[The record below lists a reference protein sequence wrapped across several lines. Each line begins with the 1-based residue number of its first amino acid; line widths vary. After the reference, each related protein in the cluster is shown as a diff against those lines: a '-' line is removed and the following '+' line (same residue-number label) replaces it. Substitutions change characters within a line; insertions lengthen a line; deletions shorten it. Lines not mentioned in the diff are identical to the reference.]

1 MFEFFIFLCGN
12 ISGIL
17 LLYFFVIRPG
27 QKTDGVFEKLRKV
40 NTDFTD
46 AIVREHEARRG
57 VIYVPSAEG
66 KRAPYE
72 GVNSQEE
79 LNEIISL
86 ALARQILETQR
97 KRVRDNNLGTPE
109 DLGFDTPTER
119 L

>member
-1 MFEFFIFLCGN
+1 MVEVFFFFFGNLFAIFFFYFFIL
-12 ISGIL
+12 
-17 LLYFFVIRPG
+17 RPG
-27 QKTDGVFEKLRKV
+27 QKTDEVFEKLHKV

-46 AIVREHEARRG
+46 AIAREHEARRG

-72 GVNSQEE
+72 GINSQEE
-79 LNEIISL
+79 LDETL
-86 ALARQILETQR
+86 ALARQILEAQR

>member
-1 MFEFFIFLCGN
+1 MVEFFFFFLGNLFAIFFF
-12 ISGIL
+12 
-17 LLYFFVIRPG
+17 YFFILRPG
-27 QKTDGVFEKLRKV
+27 QKTDEDFEKLRKV

-46 AIVREHEARRG
+46 AIAREHEARRG

-66 KRAPYE
+66 KRASYE

-86 ALARQILETQR
+86 ALARQILEAQR

-109 DLGFDTPTER
+109 DLGFDTPTGR

>member
-1 MFEFFIFLCGN
+1 MVEVFFFFFGN

-66 KRAPYE
+66 KRASYE

-79 LNEIISL
+79 LDETL
-86 ALARQILETQR
+86 ALARQILEAQR

>member
-1 MFEFFIFLCGN
+1 MVEFLIFLCGN
-12 ISGIL
+12 ITGIL

-27 QKTDGVFEKLRKV
+27 QKTDEVFEKLHKV

-57 VIYVPSAEG
+57 VVYVPSAEG
-66 KRAPYE
+66 KRASYE

-79 LNEIISL
+79 LDETL
-86 ALARQILETQR
+86 ALARQILEAQR

-109 DLGFDTPTER
+109 DLGFDTPTGR

>member
-1 MFEFFIFLCGN
+1 MTEFLIFLCGN

-17 LLYFFVIRPG
+17 FLYFFVLRPEK
-27 QKTDGVFEKLRKV
+27 KTDEVFEKLQEV
-40 NTDFTD
+40 NTKFTD
-46 AIVREHEARRG
+46 AIAREHKARRG
-57 VIYVPSAEG
+57 IIYVPSAEG

-79 LNEIISL
+79 LDETL
-86 ALARQILETQR
+86 ALARQILEGQR

-109 DLGFDTPTER
+109 DLGFDTPTGR

>member
-1 MFEFFIFLCGN
+1 MVEVFFFFFGNLFAIFFFYFFIL
-12 ISGIL
+12 
-17 LLYFFVIRPG
+17 RPG
-27 QKTDGVFEKLRKV
+27 QKTDEVFEKLHKV

-46 AIVREHEARRG
+46 TIVREHEARQG
-57 VIYVPSAEG
+57 VIDVPSAEG

-79 LNEIISL
+79 LDETL
-86 ALARQILETQR
+86 ALARQILEAQR

-109 DLGFDTPTER
+109 EMGFDTPTER

>member
-1 MFEFFIFLCGN
+1 MNFFRRLRAAHVAFYATTPEDDDPNPPLP
-12 ISGIL
+12 
-17 LLYFFVIRPG
+17 PG
-27 QKTDGVFEKLRKV
+27 
-40 NTDFTD
+40 
-46 AIVREHEARRG
+46 A
-57 VIYVPSAEG
+57 IYVPSAEG

-79 LNEIISL
+79 LDETL
-86 ALARQILETQR
+86 ALARQILEAQR

>member
-1 MFEFFIFLCGN
+1 MNFLRRLRAAHVAFSATTPEDDDPN
-12 ISGIL
+12 PPL
-17 LLYFFVIRPG
+17 PPG
-27 QKTDGVFEKLRKV
+27 
-40 NTDFTD
+40 
-46 AIVREHEARRG
+46 A
-57 VIYVPSAEG
+57 IYVPSAEG

-79 LNEIISL
+79 LDETL
-86 ALARQILETQR
+86 ALARQILEAQR

>member
-12 ISGIL
+12 ISGVL

-27 QKTDGVFEKLRKV
+27 QKTDEVFEKLRKV

-46 AIVREHEARRG
+46 AIAREHEARRG

-79 LNEIISL
+79 LDETL
-86 ALARQILETQR
+86 ALARQILEAQR

>member
-1 MFEFFIFLCGN
+1 MVEFLIFLCGN

-27 QKTDGVFEKLRKV
+27 QKTDEVFEKLRKV

-46 AIVREHEARRG
+46 AIAREHEARRG
-57 VIYVPSAEG
+57 VIYIPSAEG

-79 LNEIISL
+79 LDETL
-86 ALARQILETQR
+86 ALARQILEGQR

-109 DLGFDTPTER
+109 DMGFIDA
-119 L
+119 

>member
-1 MFEFFIFLCGN
+1 MTEFLIFLCGS
-12 ISGIL
+12 IAGIL

-27 QKTDGVFEKLRKV
+27 QKTDEVFEKLRKV

-79 LNEIISL
+79 LDETL
-86 ALARQILETQR
+86 ALAREALARQR

-109 DLGFDTPTER
+109 EMGFDTPTER